1 MKKTGK
7 HTWKPGD
14 LFIHEDFIYMYV
26 AERHGVKNI
35 RLLDSGTYVAVA
47 AENWSDSP
55 EAEFICNIQEAFT
68 EIERILR
75 ENKHAL

>member
-1 MKKTGK
+1 MEK
-7 HTWKPGD
+7 HKWEPGD
-14 LFIHEDFIYMYV
+14 LFRHGGSIYMYV

-35 RLLDSGTYVAVA
+35 RLLDGGTHVAVA
-47 AENWSDSP
+47 SENWSDYP

-68 EIERILR
+68 EIERILQ